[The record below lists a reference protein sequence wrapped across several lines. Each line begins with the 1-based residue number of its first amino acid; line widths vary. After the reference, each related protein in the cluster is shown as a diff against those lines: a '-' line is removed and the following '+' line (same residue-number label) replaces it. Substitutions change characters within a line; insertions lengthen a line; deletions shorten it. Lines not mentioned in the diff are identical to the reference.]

1 MDKKRHSSSPI
12 SLFFIIVILSLS
24 AFMNFNKKE
33 PVKEKEYLFN
43 KDNLPR
49 LDSSKYSK
57 NIVNNIVYE
66 FTGKNIDINYS
77 NYLDG
82 YNKLINNE
90 IDIMIATKA
99 NNYIENIAKSKG
111 IEFEYNKLYDDA
123 LVFYV
128 NKNNKI
134 NNLSLKHLIYIYDG
148 LVNNWYKLGSYN
160 TNIILLQDLIDTE
173 TYNNLLNLTGNKLK
187 KPSVY
192 ELQNNMIDYTKLNI
206 GSIGYAYYSNI
217 KDNNDIK
224 ILSING
230 IIPSKET
237 IDNNTY
243 PIIIPFYMVTRVG
256 DNNTNVVKFKKELLA
271 HTNIIK

>member
-1 MDKKRHSSSPI
+1 MEKKRHSSSPI
-12 SLFFIIVILSLS
+12 CLFFIIVILSLS
-24 AFMNFNKKE
+24 AFMKFNKKE

-82 YNKLINNE
+82 YNKLINND

-99 NNYIENIAKSKG
+99 NNYIENIAKSKS

-134 NNLSLKHLIYIYDG
+134 KNLSLKHLIYIYDG

-173 TYNNLLNLTGNKLK
+173 TYNNLLNLTNNKLK

-230 IIPSKET
+230 IIPSKKT

-243 PIIIPFYMVTRVG
+243 PIIIPFYMITRVG